1 MAHPLSSTKFTYE
14 DYLLFPS
21 DGNRHEL
28 IDGEHFMTPSPI
40 TKHQKISRNL
50 LGALYMFTQRKKC
63 GHLFAA
69 PMDVVLSDFDV
80 VQPDLLFITNN
91 RASIITEKNIQGPPD
106 LVIEILSESSRKTDE
121 MIKRKLYERYRVS
134 EYWIV
139 DPELESVKI
148 YRFSDKGYSRIAEL
162 SVETNDM
169 LASPLLPDWQLPLSH
184 IFA

>member
-1 MAHPLSSTKFTYE
+1 
-14 DYLLFPS
+14 
-21 DGNRHEL
+21 
-28 IDGEHFMTPSPI
+28 
-40 TKHQKISRNL
+40 
-50 LGALYMFTQRKKC
+50 
-63 GHLFAA
+63 
-69 PMDVVLSDFDV
+69 
-80 VQPDLLFITNN
+80 
-91 RASIITEKNIQGPPD
+91 
-106 LVIEILSESSRKTDE
+106 

-162 SVETNDM
+162 SVETNDL